1 MNENHTLLNQLG
13 VGHPALDM
21 LVEACRKHS
30 YGAKL
35 TGAGGGGSMIALTD
49 EPDRVSKEIETAGG
63 EAIPISVGCDGVRI
77 EKRA

>member
-1 MNENHTLLNQLG
+1 
-13 VGHPALDM
+13 
-21 LVEACRKHS
+21 
-30 YGAKL
+30 
-35 TGAGGGGSMIALTD
+35 MIALTD